1 MDLMP
6 ISNRNIQSKVPLSG
20 ETPEVDAIIREAMR
34 HHHNDLISMAEFLY
48 QLANEKLVGCF
59 LETLCLPL
67 EIGEKCYLAILTR
80 SDLTH

>member
-20 ETPEVDAIIREAMR
+20 ESPEVDAIIREAMT

-59 LETLCLPL
+59 QLFAFPWK
-67 EIGEKCYLAILTR
+67 IGEKCYLAILTR